1 MSLTRVGLA
10 HLTIYGYDRITKKK
24 TVKTY
29 PDQRLR
35 PEARFL
41 CLWGTIAKKLTQSS
55 LPYKSTRGDEQLKE
69 ARSTFRM

>member
-10 HLTIYGYDRITKKK
+10 H
-24 TVKTY
+24 

-41 CLWGTIAKKLTQSS
+41 CLWGTIVKKLTQSS
-55 LPYKSTRGDEQLKE
+55 LPYKGTCGDEQLKE
-69 ARSTFRM
+69 ARSTFRYVNVQSTKGAYVLAVEG